1 MSRCDVLQSNA
12 SVHVDLVQFS
22 VLFPFI
28 IYFMSCIELC
38 FYEVIFFPD
47 YYLQIRALNTAKYKM
62 QSYSSICKRLF
73 HTAFISV
80 MEAAIMNI
88 FLNLHVHIRHCYHRE
103 HAYICGRKLVIK
115 ITDDIFLHASTEY
128 YQSKLRF

>member
-1 MSRCDVLQSNA
+1 MCYKVLLVCACRSSSIFSFISIYNPF
-12 SVHVDLVQFS
+12 HVLHRGN
-22 VLFPFI
+22 I
-28 IYFMSCIELC
+28 
-38 FYEVIFFPD
+38 FPD
-47 YYLQIRALNTAKYKM
+47 FYLQIRALNTAKYKM
-62 QSYSSICKRLF
+62 QSYSFICKRLF

-88 FLNLHVHIRHCYHRE
+88 FLNLHVHIRHCYLRE

-128 YQSKLRF
+128 YQSK